1 MKSYYLRREGRKK
14 GINMQRY
21 SVMDKPVER
30 LSFQI
35 KMENEI
41 QGGAQKGFKDLEK
54 MKERLQIGP
63 IAHLSIERVIL

>member
-1 MKSYYLRREGRKK
+1 
-14 GINMQRY
+14 
-21 SVMDKPVER
+21 MDKPVER